1 MLKPKNLFG
10 QKNGI
15 KFDDLINF
23 ITDNAKVNLLK
34 SSKFIISELE
44 NDKENLILF
53 YQSKGYRDIKLIDEK
68 ISREGDYIDL
78 NISLEP
84 GNQYFFRNIDWTG
97 NYIYD
102 EQVLNEVLAINKGD
116 VYDTETLE
124 KKITYVDNEFSVIP
138 EKELELLR
146 LEQVKE
152 INNKYYMELLSREI
166 E

>member
-15 KFDDLINF
+15 KLDDLINF

-102 EQVLNEVLAINKGD
+102 EKVLI
-116 VYDTETLE
+116 
-124 KKITYVDNEFSVIP
+124 
-138 EKELELLR
+138 
-146 LEQVKE
+146 
-152 INNKYYMELLSREI
+152 
-166 E
+166 